1 VNRAALIRWVADRR
15 LVLGLGL
22 LAALPVIVAAGYA
35 LTDDWAPLGD
45 DAYIGIRAYDVFTG
59 RSPLVGQRSSGA
71 SGVLSD
77 TAYSPGP
84 LLFWLLAIPARLPD
98 PMYMSLTTAAVNVAS
113 VMGAVALAY
122 RRGGAA
128 LMLATA
134 IAIPIML
141 ASLPA
146 ETYADVWNSSAP
158 ILPLVLLVFLAWS
171 VACGEYRLLPLAV
184 AVASFAAQAHLTF
197 VAPAIGVTLVA
208 LACAVVL
215 GEARRWPRRWLL
227 ATLAVAAIC
236 WSAPLIDQAVNRPGN
251 FVVLARSALS
261 DEPTVGF
268 SSAWKSVTHTIG
280 VPPWWLEENRET
292 LQRVE
297 DLTTRPH
304 PLSIVSAVLMLGA
317 LAAVAIVGWRRRS
330 AELLAAGAL
339 GLTLSAA
346 SWAAASSTPI
356 ESFGTVGYT
365 LRWTSAAGMCV
376 WLLLGWSLVTVSGA
390 RARLPAYATAAAAGA
405 AAVVA
410 LVVAIAENP
419 PRREPYQPMRAIYD
433 SLEERLPARGG
444 TRVEVSS
451 SGDTIGLGSELAVGI
466 VYWLRRHGRS
476 VVTSPEVADRLSS
489 AYARGTYERVVHVFV
504 DVDPDTGQAIARV
517 PVLDPLDQTTNRSV
531 TVTMTPT
538 ARRSARGSRAGSP
551 PRRIAWTS
559 RDSHAGTARHR

>member
-1 VNRAALIRWVADRR
+1 
-15 LVLGLGL
+15 
-22 LAALPVIVAAGYA
+22 
-35 LTDDWAPLGD
+35 
-45 DAYIGIRAYDVFTG
+45 
-59 RSPLVGQRSSGA
+59 
-71 SGVLSD
+71 
-77 TAYSPGP
+77 
-84 LLFWLLAIPARLPD
+84 
-98 PMYMSLTTAAVNVAS
+98 VAS

-128 LMLATA
+128 LMFATA
-134 IAIPIML
+134 IAIPLML

-158 ILPLVLLVFLAWS
+158 ILPLVLLVFMAWS
-171 VACGEYRLLPLAV
+171 IACGEYRLLPLAV
-184 AVASFAAQAHLTF
+184 AVASFEAQAHLTF
-197 VAPAIGVTLVA
+197 VPPALGVLLVGV
-208 LACAVVL
+208 ACAVVL
-215 GEARRWPRRWLL
+215 GEARRWPRRWVV
-227 ATLAVAAIC
+227 ATLVVAAVC

-268 SSAWKSVTHTIG
+268 SSGWKSVTHTIG
-280 VPPWWLEENRET
+280 IPPWWLEENRQT

-317 LAAVAIVGWRRRS
+317 LAVIAIVGWRRRS
-330 AELLAAGAL
+330 SDLLGAGAL

-346 SWAAASSTPI
+346 SWIAASSTPI
-356 ESFGTVGYT
+356 GSFGTVGYT

-376 WLLLGWSLVTVSGA
+376 WLLLGWSLVKLSGA
-390 RARLPAYATAAAAGA
+390 RARAPAYATAVAAGA
-405 AAVVA
+405 TAVVA
-410 LVVAIAENP
+410 LAVAIAENP

-433 SLEERLPARGG
+433 SLEARLPARGG

-466 VYWLRRHGRS
+466 VYWLRRHGRT

-489 AYARGTYERVVHVFV
+489 AYERGSYERVVHVFV
-504 DVDPDTGQAIARV
+504 DVEPDTGRAIARM
-517 PVLDPLDQTTNRSV
+517 PVRDPLDQSTTRNV

-551 PRRIAWTS
+551 PRRIAWSS